1 MTIFKQYF
9 GKTLT
14 FPQEIEEYVKNEQ
27 IFTEK
32 YVDEFKIV
40 NEMWKADDKLIWEIN
55 LEKMFPG
62 KVLVSDVE
70 AMFEK
75 WRRFVSLYE
84 QNK

>member
-1 MTIFKQYF
+1 M
-9 GKTLT
+9 
-14 FPQEIEEYVKNEQ
+14 E
-27 IFTEK
+27 
-32 YVDEFKIV
+32 EFKVV
-40 NEMWKADDKLIWEIN
+40 NEMWKSDDKLIWEIN

-62 KVLVSDVE
+62 KVVVSDVE